1 VGATSVSGLW
11 PLTGRDEELRLIA
24 EALADRREPCG
35 VAIIGRAGVGKTRL
49 AREAA
54 TAASIAGATVRW
66 TAGTQSAQAIPL
78 GAFAEWA
85 TGSSGSPLQL
95 VAGVIEAL
103 STGPGGN
110 HAVIAV
116 DDAHQL
122 DALSAFVLHQV
133 VLRTA
138 ASVIVTI
145 RGGEP
150 VPDAVTA
157 LWKDGYLPLL
167 ELQPLSYAE
176 SETLLC
182 GALTGSVDP
191 ECARRMWES
200 TGGNVLY
207 LRHLVAQETA
217 ARRLVNTSGTW
228 TWTGTPVMSP
238 TLIDLIESQVGSVPE
253 PVLEAVDLVAIA
265 EPLDLRL
272 LSALV
277 NPSVVEDAE
286 RRGLLAVTTS
296 GGGTFARVGHPLYGE
311 IRRERAGPLRLRRFR
326 GRVASEFAKRA
337 DRDDADTV
345 RLGVLWL
352 ESDLEAEPELLFDA
366 AHTAFVRFDF
376 PLAARLAEA
385 SVRAGGPAKAALMC
399 AQALALQNRAQES
412 QDVLASLR
420 ADALDDR
427 QQAYAIALRACNL
440 WAQLDRPDES
450 WELLETTLQAPSAV
464 VRESSQALRALQLA
478 IRARPSEALAMGA
491 QINRDQL
498 GDFQSL
504 TAVWALVIAFGDTGR
519 IGDLAPVAVEGYERA
534 RRSPEAAFL
543 GVGLA
548 EHHVNALLLAG
559 CIDEAVATAHAV
571 CRQCAD
577 TPGAIGAIGSA
588 IAATAALGSGRIA
601 AASNQ
606 LSTASAVFATRD
618 AASGVRYRFAIVE
631 VESLA
636 KRGELAAAESA
647 LEGLQPAADPS
658 FSIFKPDLLLA
669 AAWVEAAR
677 GAVTRA
683 VVTARQAAQFAHT
696 RGQLAREVMALQTA
710 THFGDKTAVAR
721 LGELKELVEGPR
733 APAAFEFATGLAA
746 GDGAVLQ
753 AASRQF
759 EAMGDM
765 FSAADASAHA
775 AIAYRGEGLRG
786 ATLTAAGRAQRL
798 AHACGGAVSPA
809 IREAAQ
815 PLPLTPREQEIIS
828 LVAQGLSNREIAD
841 AMCVSVRTI
850 EGHLYRA
857 SLRSGAA
864 NRTELVA
871 LLGEFNA

>member
-24 EALADRREPCG
+24 EAIADRREPGG

-54 TAASIAGATVRW
+54 TAASIVGATVRW
-66 TAGTQSAQAIPL
+66 TAGTQSAQTIPL

-103 STGPGGN
+103 STGPGCT

-116 DDAHQL
+116 DDAHLL

-133 VLRTA
+133 VLRKA

-150 VPDAVTA
+150 VSDAVTA

-167 ELQPLSYAE
+167 ELQPLSCAE
-176 SETLLC
+176 SETLLR
-182 GALTGSVDP
+182 GALTSRVDP
-191 ECARRMWES
+191 ECARRIWES

-217 ARRLVNTSGTW
+217 AQRLVNTAGTW
-228 TWTGTPVMSP
+228 TWTGTPVISP

-253 PVLEAVDLVAIA
+253 AVLEAVDLVAIA
-265 EPLDLRL
+265 EPLELGL
-272 LSALV
+272 LAALV
-277 NPSVVEDAE
+277 DASVVEDAE
-286 RRGLLAVTTS
+286 LRDLLAVTSS

-311 IRRERAGPLRLRRFR
+311 IRRNRAGPSRLRRLR
-326 GRVASEFAKRA
+326 GRVASELAKRA

-352 ESDLEAEPELLFDA
+352 DSDLAAEPKLLFDA
-366 AHTAFVRFDF
+366 AHAAFLRFDF
-376 PLAARLAEA
+376 ALAARLADA
-385 SVRAGGPAKAALMC
+385 SVCAGGPAEAALLC
-399 AQALALQNRAQES
+399 AQALALQNRAEES

-427 QQAYAIALRACNL
+427 QRAYAIALRACNL
-440 WAQLDRPDES
+440 WAQLDRPDEG
-450 WELLETTLQAPSAV
+450 WDLVEDALQAPSAV
-464 VRESSQALRALQLA
+464 VQESGQALRALQLA
-478 IRARPSEALAMGA
+478 MRARPTEALTMSA
-491 QINRDQL
+491 QINRDRL

-504 TAVWALVIAFGDTGR
+504 TAVWALVIALGDTGR
-519 IGDLAPVAVEGYERA
+519 IGDLAPVAMEGHERA

-548 EHHVNALLLAG
+548 EHHVKALLLAG
-559 CIDEAVATAHAV
+559 CIDDAVATAHAL

-588 IAATAALGSGRIA
+588 IAATAALGNGRVG

-606 LSTASAVFATRD
+606 LSTASAVFAARD
-618 AASGVRYRFAIVE
+618 AASGVRHRFTIVE
-631 VESLA
+631 VEALA
-636 KRGELAAAESA
+636 KRGELAAAAAA
-647 LEGLQPAADPS
+647 LDGLRPSADPS
-658 FSIFKPDLLLA
+658 FSIVKPDLLLA
-669 AAWVEAAR
+669 AAWVDAVR
-677 GAVTRA
+677 GSVSRA
-683 VVTARQAAQFAHT
+683 VANARQAAQFAQTH
-696 RGQLAREVMALQTA
+696 GQLAREVMALQTA
-710 THFGDKTAVAR
+710 THFGDKTTVAR
-721 LGELKELVEGPR
+721 LGQLRELVEGPR

-746 GDGAVLQ
+746 GDGAALQ
-753 AASRQF
+753 AASRRF

-765 FSAADASAHA
+765 FAAADTSAHA

-798 AHACGGAVSPA
+798 AHECGGAVSPA
-809 IREAAQ
+809 LREAAQ

-828 LVAQGLSNREIAD
+828 LVAQGLSNRQIAD
-841 AMCVSVRTI
+841 AMSVSVRTV

-857 SLRSGAA
+857 SLRSGAT
-864 NRTELVA
+864 NRTELGA
-871 LLGEFNA
+871 LLREYNT